1 MYVFRK
7 LVQNIVPSHGNDTI
21 MTPQSSYGY
30 DHRLQSTLDSS
41 NIGSNLYRMHFAFSV
56 SGQSTCIWC
65 LLRWICSGNC
75 VLPFS
80 VAASSAVPVHRCV
93 VRTHNAWCE
102 TGHNVPFV
110 SWYYVISQGTKNRS
124 AMQFWKIIATSA
136 MLSKAIEDMI
146 KAINPATTNATCC
159 P

>member
-1 MYVFRK
+1 M
-7 LVQNIVPSHGNDTI
+7 IVPSHRNDSI
-21 MTPQSSYGY
+21 MTPQLSYGN
-30 DHRLQSTLDSS
+30 DQRLQSTLESS
-41 NIGSNLYRMHFAFSV
+41 NIVWNWCRMHFAFSV

-80 VAASSAVPVHRCV
+80 VAASSAVPVTRCV

-102 TGHNVPFV
+102 TGHHIPIV
-110 SWYYVISQGTKNRS
+110 SWCSVISQETANRS
-124 AMQFWKIIATSA
+124 AMQFWNIIATSA
-136 MLSKAIEDMI
+136 MLSKAIEYMI